1 MRWTRILIG
10 VGGLLLV
17 LIGGVAIYIA
27 TLDLS
32 RYRAEIEAAA
42 QEQTGRAL
50 TIAGT
55 LELSWTPAP
64 RLLATDVRLA
74 NAEWSEQPSL
84 AQVGEM

>member
-1 MRWTRILIG
+1 MRCTPILIG

-55 LELSWTPAP
+55 L
-64 RLLATDVRLA
+64 
-74 NAEWSEQPSL
+74 
-84 AQVGEM
+84 